1 MNSLPL
7 GAAMDRAANPDDEL
21 QMLRILCGES
31 TSREQQLEILR
42 SLQDRLFHDPEHQVV
57 LESVRILCLRD
68 ALSAD
73 RLAVHLNNRG
83 FPDVNLE
90 KYFTSAPTNGAVK
103 ENPAPDKL

>member
-7 GAAMDRAANPDDEL
+7 RAAMDRAANPDDEL

-31 TSREQQLEILR
+31 ASREQRLEVLR
-42 SLQDRLFHDPEHQVV
+42 SLQDHVFRDPEHEVV
-57 LESVRILCLRD
+57 FESLRFLLSRGV
-68 ALSAD
+68 LSAN

-90 KYFTSAPTNGAVK
+90 KYFTAAPTNGAVK
-103 ENPAPDKL
+103 ENAAPDKL